1 MTEANSLIDRANRYL
16 ASAELLI
23 REGDFESAVS
33 RTYYA
38 MFYAVEA
45 VLLTKNLSFSSHKS
59 VISSFNRDFIREG
72 IFPKHMSKDIGL
84 AFEKRQLGDYEH
96 RFVIEPA
103 EAVQML
109 EKGKSFVQTIVTWL
123 QQQKP

>member
-16 ASAELLI
+16 SSAEMLI

-84 AFEKRQLGDYEH
+84 AFEKRQLGDYEF
-96 RFVIEPA
+96 RFVIESA

-109 EKGKSFVQTIVTWL
+109 EKGKSFVQTIVAWL
-123 QQQKP
+123 QQQNP